1 MIRHGQVGDWRLQDD
16 AFLRSFRLPTAG
28 DKVESLK
35 ELHPLARDD
44 RIQFDEASHKYT
56 VDGVL
61 VPLSVTGMIH
71 SYIREF
77 DPVEAISVMKPE
89 TRQRYI
95 DQGFATEAD
104 IINSWTRNGAVQSSR
119 GTLMHF
125 HIEQYLN
132 GCGIE
137 QPWSPEF
144 KQFVQL
150 FNGITNQRPFRTE
163 LSVFSSRLDIA
174 GQIDGLFV
182 HDDGTYV
189 IWDWK
194 RSKILRYD
202 NRTPMREPLDHL
214 PDCNYFHYA
223 LQLNIYRYILESE
236 YDMSISGMFLGIC
249 HPTRSEPVC
258 VQVPRMDYEIGLIS
272 DQRTR

>member
-1 MIRHGQVGDWRLQDD
+1 MVSCVFVDHFVQTYWLEMIRHGQVGDWRLQDD
-16 AFLRSFRLPTAG
+16 EFLRSFRLPTAR

-35 ELHPLARDD
+35 ELHPLARDEH
-44 RIQFDEASHKYT
+44 IHFEEASHTYT
-56 VDGVL
+56 VDGIL
-61 VPLSVTGMIH
+61 VPLSVTGLIH

-104 IINSWTRNGAVQSSR
+104 IINSWTRNCTVQSSR

-144 KQFVQL
+144 QQFVQL
-150 FNGITNQRPFRTE
+150 FNGIVN
-163 LSVFSSRLDIA
+163 
-174 GQIDGLFV
+174 
-182 HDDGTYV
+182 
-189 IWDWK
+189 
-194 RSKILRYD
+194 
-202 NRTPMREPLDHL
+202 
-214 PDCNYFHYA
+214 
-223 LQLNIYRYILESE
+223 
-236 YDMSISGMFLGIC
+236 
-249 HPTRSEPVC
+249 
-258 VQVPRMDYEIGLIS
+258 
-272 DQRTR
+272 

>member
-1 MIRHGQVGDWRLQDD
+1 MVLLSFVDHFVQTYWLEMIRHDQVGDWRLRDD
-16 AFLRSFRLPTAG
+16 EFLRSFRLPKAG
-28 DKVESLK
+28 DKVESL
-35 ELHPLARDD
+35 EEDHPLARDE
-44 RIQFDEASHKYT
+44 RVQFEEASHTYT
-56 VDGVL
+56 VDGVP
-61 VPLSVTGMIH
+61 VSLSVTGLIH

-77 DPVEAISVMKPE
+77 DPVEAISGMKPE

-104 IINSWTRNGAVQSSR
+104 IINSWTRNGTVQSSR

-144 KQFVQL
+144 QQFVQL

-174 GQIDGLFV
+174 SQIDGLFA
-182 HDDGTYV
+182 HDDGTSV
-189 IWDWK
+189 IWEE
-194 RSKILRYD
+194 
-202 NRTPMREPLDHL
+202 T
-214 PDCNYFHYA
+214 
-223 LQLNIYRYILESE
+223 
-236 YDMSISGMFLGIC
+236 
-249 HPTRSEPVC
+249 
-258 VQVPRMDYEIGLIS
+258 
-272 DQRTR
+272 